1 MDEIKFYMKK
11 EVETIDCQSTVY
23 EAAQL
28 MEKKKIGAILATDE
42 DEIVGIFSETDLLR
56 KVIAKNSDPK
66 TIGVYLVMSRPVI
79 SMDQESLMVSAF
91 IKMQK
96 ENIRHLGI
104 TQEDKIIGI
113 VSIRDVA
120 NYYVSKFSSK

>member
-1 MDEIKFYMKK
+1 MKK
-11 EVETIDCQSTVY
+11 ELETIDCQSTVY
-23 EAAQL
+23 EAAQY
-28 MEKKKIGAILATDE
+28 MEKNKIGAILATDE

-66 TIGVYLVMSRPVI
+66 TVGIYLVMSRPVI
-79 SMDQESLMVSAF
+79 SMDHEALMVSAF

-96 ENIRHLGI
+96 ENIRHLGV
-104 TQEDKIIGI
+104 TKDDKVIGI

-120 NYYVSKFSSK
+120 TYYVGKFSNK

>member
-11 EVETIDCQSTVY
+11 ELETVDCQVTVY

-28 MEKKKIGAILATDE
+28 MEKKKIGAVLATDE

-66 TIGVYLVMSRPVI
+66 SVGVYLVMSRPVI

-96 ENIRHLGI
+96 ENIRHLGV
-104 TQEDKIIGI
+104 TKEDKIIGI
-113 VSIRDVA
+113 ISIRDVA
-120 NYYVSKFSSK
+120 TYYVNKFSK